1 MGKKRT
7 SGTALGLRLPL
18 GISAWLNLVHVMLFV
33 MRWQKRVKFPTVWVF
48 VNVFRAA
55 HVSNGSPETCL
66 INSYQALTC
75 SWASASSYLQNIPEE
90 RELSPLFPQNS
101 EGACMNSVFF
111 MRQSGLASVLVS
123 SNTHSVSCSLW
134 HVFWSGK
141 QRLLLL
147 RVRLVSR
154 SAASLVFGE
163 ILSASSLKSLLFCEN
178 C

>member
-1 MGKKRT
+1 
-7 SGTALGLRLPL
+7 
-18 GISAWLNLVHVMLFV
+18 MLFV

-48 VNVFRAA
+48 VSLFRAA

-66 INSYQALTC
+66 INSCQALTC
-75 SWASASSYLQNIPEE
+75 SWASASSYLQNVPV
-90 RELSPLFPQNS
+90 R
-101 EGACMNSVFF
+101 EGAESSISSKFRGSMYEWRFFFF

-123 SNTHSVSCSLW
+123 SNRHRVSCSLW
-134 HVFWSGK
+134 HVLWSGK

-154 SAASLVFGE
+154 SAASLFFGE